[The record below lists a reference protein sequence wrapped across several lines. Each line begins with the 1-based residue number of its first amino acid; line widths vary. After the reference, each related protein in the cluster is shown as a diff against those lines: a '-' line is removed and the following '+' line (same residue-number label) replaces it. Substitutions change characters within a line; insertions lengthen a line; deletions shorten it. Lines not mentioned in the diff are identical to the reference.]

1 MLRQSYNQVN
11 HCDEMKFKNVSSV
24 VRNKMCC
31 GCGVCEDVC
40 PVKSITISMCNG
52 RLTPI
57 VDNEKCLGEKCT
69 RCLKVCSGLGVNFS
83 DFKVNKDVDF
93 FYDKYIGRYL
103 GLYAGYSSD
112 FQQRLHSA
120 SGGVVSQFLIYL
132 LSKKIIN
139 GAVVTGFGDDR
150 ITPLSYIAR
159 SPQEVS
165 QARSSKYCP
174 VSLNKLGNEIVNS
187 GGKYVIVGLPCH
199 IQSFRK
205 RSIIDRKFRENVVG
219 YFSLYCSSG
228 RTFYGRDY
236 LLRKFAVSPQD
247 VTYFSY
253 RDNGC
258 LGNMTIK
265 QKDNTKE
272 LSIPFTKYYGP
283 ILRSFF
289 KPHRC
294 LTCIDHYG
302 ELSDVSF
309 GDIHTPPYS
318 EDKTG
323 ISSWIVRN
331 PFWNEM
337 FLKAR
342 EEGVLVFNEIETD
355 ILNKSQSAMLY
366 PKQRLANAI
375 MQIDRLFGYR
385 TPVYDVSLEKTHFK
399 DYLNALNYHF
409 QRFLGR
415 HKSLWGLIDFININK

>member
-1 MLRQSYNQVN
+1 
-11 HCDEMKFKNVSSV
+11 
-24 VRNKMCC
+24 
-31 GCGVCEDVC
+31 
-40 PVKSITISMCNG
+40 
-52 RLTPI
+52 
-57 VDNEKCLGEKCT
+57 
-69 RCLKVCSGLGVNFS
+69 
-83 DFKVNKDVDF
+83 
-93 FYDKYIGRYL
+93 
-103 GLYAGYSSD
+103 
-112 FQQRLHSA
+112 
-120 SGGVVSQFLIYL
+120 
-132 LSKKIIN
+132 
-139 GAVVTGFGDDR
+139 
-150 ITPLSYIAR
+150 
-159 SPQEVS
+159 
-165 QARSSKYCP
+165 
-174 VSLNKLGNEIVNS
+174 
-187 GGKYVIVGLPCH
+187 
-199 IQSFRK
+199 
-205 RSIIDRKFRENVVG
+205 
-219 YFSLYCSSG
+219 
-228 RTFYGRDY
+228 
-236 LLRKFAVSPQD
+236 
-247 VTYFSY
+247 
-253 RDNGC
+253 
-258 LGNMTIK
+258 MTIK